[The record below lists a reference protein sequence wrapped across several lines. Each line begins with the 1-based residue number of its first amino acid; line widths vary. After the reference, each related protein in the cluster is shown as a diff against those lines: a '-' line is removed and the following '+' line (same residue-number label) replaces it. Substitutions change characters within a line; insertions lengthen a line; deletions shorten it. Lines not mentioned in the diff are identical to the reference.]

1 VVIAWGIC
9 TSLKLS
15 QIRSIICREAKER
28 ERETERERGKKTP
41 LRGTL
46 ENDIYSP

>member
-15 QIRSIICREAKER
+15 QIRSIICRDAMER
-28 ERETERERGKKTP
+28 ERETEREREEKKR
-41 LRGTL
+41 L
-46 ENDIYSP
+46 

>member
-1 VVIAWGIC
+1 MPW
-9 TSLKLS
+9 
-15 QIRSIICREAKER
+15 RER
-28 ERETERERGKKTP
+28 ERQRERERKKTP